1 MNLWNEQVLSLGD
14 VSWQVYG
21 LCANKRRA
29 WNYQQS
35 ESECDNVDGFNIRDD
50 DEVTCGHYQ
59 KTSVVEA

>member
-1 MNLWNEQVLSLGD
+1 MNKFCHWEMYHGKSMV
-14 VSWQVYG
+14 
-21 LCANKRRA
+21 
-29 WNYQQS
+29 YQQS